1 MSHIDFIIERVE
13 AIGDAAI
20 LGFQNH
26 IASGKEL
33 GERIRSSAA
42 WLRDQGVRQG
52 DAVALVGDFSIDTV
66 SIMMALID
74 AAAISI
80 PLTPATLRAIGN
92 QLDEVQPSFVIDA
105 TKPTLTVERRSSG
118 EPNELYR
125 IIQERGAP
133 GLVLFTSGSTGKPK
147 AVVHDYSK
155 LLTKFQKRR
164 PTMVTLNFLLFD
176 HWGGLNTLLH
186 SLSNSAMLVLPDSRA
201 PDDVCDLVERHR
213 VELLP
218 ATPSFLNMLLISGA
232 AKRHDLSSIKV
243 ISYGAEPMPASTLK
257 MVRDAFPKVE
267 LRQTYGMIELGVLR
281 AKSKDDSSLWVKLGG
296 EGYDLRV
303 VDGVLQVRAAA
314 AMLGYL
320 NAPSPITPDGY
331 FITGDMVEQDGE
343 YFKILGRQSDLI
355 NVGGQKVYPAEVE
368 TVLLQIEG
376 VVDAS
381 VFGERHPLLGKI
393 VCAAV
398 VVAEG
403 QDEDELRKRI
413 KRESAD
419 RLQPFMVPIRIII
432 SRGSLQNHR
441 LKRQR

>member
-13 AIGDAAI
+13 AMGKATV
-20 LGFQNH
+20 LGFHNH
-26 IASGKEL
+26 IVTGQEL
-33 GERIRSSAA
+33 GEQIRTSVA
-42 WLRDQGVRQG
+42 WLKEQGVGQG
-52 DAVALVGDFSIDTV
+52 DAVALVGDFSIETV
-66 SIMMALID
+66 VIMLALID
-74 AAAISI
+74 AAAITI

-92 QLDEVQPSFVIDA
+92 QLDEVQPTFVIDA
-105 TKPTLTVERRSSG
+105 TQPIATVERRSPG
-118 EPNELYR
+118 ELNELYK
-125 IIQERGAP
+125 IIQERKAP

-155 LLTKFQKRR
+155 LLAKFHRR
-164 PTMVTLNFLLFD
+164 RSTMITLNFLLFD

-186 SLSNSAMLVLPDSRA
+186 SLSNSSMLVLPDSRA
-201 PDDVCDLVERHR
+201 PDDISMLIERYG

-232 AKRHDLSSIKV
+232 AKRHNLSSIKV

-257 MVRDAFPKVE
+257 MLREAFPQVE

-281 AKSKDDSSLWVKLGG
+281 AKSRDDSSLWVKLGG

-303 VDGVLQVRAAA
+303 IDGILEVKADA

-320 NAPSPITPDGY
+320 NAPSPVTPDGY
-331 FITGDMVEQDGE
+331 FITGDVVEQDGE

-368 TVLLQIEG
+368 TILLQIRG

-381 VFGERHPLLGKI
+381 VFGEKHPLLGNI
-393 VCAAV
+393 VCAT
-398 VVAEG
+398 VVAAES
-403 QDEDELRKRI
+403 DNEDELRKRI
-413 KRESAD
+413 KRECAAK
-419 RLQPFMVPIRIII
+419 LQPFMVPTRIRVTQDSI
-432 SRGSLQNHR
+432 QNHR

>member
-13 AIGDAAI
+13 AMGDAAV
-20 LGFQNH
+20 LGFHNR

-33 GERIRSSAA
+33 GERIRASAA
-42 WLRDQGVRQG
+42 WLREQGVRQG
-52 DAVALVGDFSIDTV
+52 NAVALVGDFSIDTV
-66 SIMMALID
+66 AIMMALID

-105 TKPTLTVERRSSG
+105 TKPALAVERRSTG
-118 EPNELYR
+118 EPNDLYK
-125 IIQERGAP
+125 IIQERKVP

-155 LLTKFQKRR
+155 LLAKFHKRR

-201 PDDVCDLVERHR
+201 PDDVCTLVERHR

-232 AKRHDLSSIKV
+232 GKRHDLSSIKV

-257 MVRDAFPKVE
+257 MLRDAFPTVE

-303 VDGVLQVRAAA
+303 VDGVLQVKAEA

-343 YFKILGRQSDLI
+343 YLKILGRRSDLI

-381 VFGERHPLLGKI
+381 VFGEKHPLLGKI
-393 VCAAV
+393 VCATIVA
-398 VVAEG
+398 AEG
-403 QDEDELRKRI
+403 ADEDELRKRI
-413 KRESAD
+413 KRECAEK
-419 RLQPFMVPIRIII
+419 LQRFMVPARINITA
-432 SRGSLQNHR
+432 GSLQNHR

>member
-26 IASGKEL
+26 IASGKDL

-66 SIMMALID
+66 SIMIALID

-155 LLTKFQKRR
+155 LLTKFHKRR

-257 MVRDAFPKVE
+257 MLRDAFPKVE

-393 VCAAV
+393 VCATVIA
-398 VVAEG
+398 AEG

-413 KRESAD
+413 KRESAG